1 MWDSNY
7 AIIDELINSKD
18 PRREKKI
25 ITGEQRRNTRIVLAE
40 MTDIMTLTKK
50 LKTFV
55 NVMLD
60 ADAVINNSS
69 QKVGGSGP
77 RKTHGINAPAR
88 R

>member
-40 MTDIMTLTKK
+40 MTDIMTLTK
-50 LKTFV
+50 
-55 NVMLD
+55 N
-60 ADAVINNSS
+60 
-69 QKVGGSGP
+69 
-77 RKTHGINAPAR
+77 
-88 R
+88 